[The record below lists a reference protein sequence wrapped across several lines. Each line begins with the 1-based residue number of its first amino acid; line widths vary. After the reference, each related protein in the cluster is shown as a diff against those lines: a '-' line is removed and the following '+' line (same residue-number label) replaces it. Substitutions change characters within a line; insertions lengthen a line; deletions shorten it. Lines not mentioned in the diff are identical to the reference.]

1 MMQHLWLYAPPTRA
15 AARHLKALS
24 CITSTCRVPSVER
37 HMVYGVRRWMT
48 GSVKIEKKW
57 LAELLPNV
65 CPFHKDSFPVTLLE
79 EA

>member
-1 MMQHLWLYAPPTRA
+1 MMQHLWLYAPSTRA

-37 HMVYGVRRWMT
+37 HMVYGPEMDDGLRQDR
-48 GSVKIEKKW
+48 EKW